1 MPNKKIAPEERN
13 RNKELVRH
21 YQLQILRLTRQQKYL
36 NTQLEK
42 NQAQIK
48 DYEKEKKKI
57 EKWLEENR

>member
-1 MPNKKIAPEERN
+1 MKNKKPTSEEIV

-21 YQLQILRLTRQQKYL
+21 YQAQIFKLNRQQIYL
-36 NTQLEK
+36 AKQLEK

-57 EKWLEENR
+57 ED

>member
-1 MPNKKIAPEERN
+1 MPNKKTTPEEIN
-13 RNKELVRH
+13 RNKEMISN

-57 EKWLEENR
+57 EK

>member
-1 MPNKKIAPEERN
+1 MPNKKTTPEEIN

-57 EKWLEENR
+57 EK

>member
-1 MPNKKIAPEERN
+1 MPNKKTTPEEIN

-21 YQLQILRLTRQQKYL
+21 YQLQILRLNRQQTYL
-36 NTQLEK
+36 TKQIEK

-48 DYEKEKKKI
+48 DYEKEKKRV

>member
-1 MPNKKIAPEERN
+1 MPNKKTTPEEIN